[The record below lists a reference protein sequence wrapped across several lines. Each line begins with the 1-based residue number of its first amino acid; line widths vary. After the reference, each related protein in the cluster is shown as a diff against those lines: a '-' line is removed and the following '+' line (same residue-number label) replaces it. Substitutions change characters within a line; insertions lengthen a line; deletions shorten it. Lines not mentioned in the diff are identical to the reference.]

1 MIRERINLIVKLYS
15 FIDFAIITSMFPAA
29 YIVRH
34 ECSQLLHL
42 PALKPIG
49 EYFPLLAFI
58 APIWMLL
65 LYLNNIYLSYRGKS
79 YWALVW
85 AVVKSNLEGI
95 SLLSLTFFVFKL
107 HSFNRSLVFMYVLIC
122 AAALSLEKILVF
134 KGLEHVRKQGK
145 NLKRVLIAGTDQ
157 KVEMLVKRINQ
168 HPETGFAIAGFLTEF
183 PEEVGY
189 RVYGYKVFGV
199 YEDLYRILHEEII
212 DEVILASPIFALH
225 KVRPLL
231 EVCELMGIS
240 SRIVVDACN
249 ETSNFRLYLDNILDI
264 SLLSF
269 SSSREAQF
277 VSLGMKRAMDMA
289 ISAVLLTL
297 LAPVMLLIAALIRL
311 QSPGPAIFKQV
322 RNGLNGRQFV
332 MYKFRTMINGAEA
345 LRNTLKA
352 QSDVSGPIF
361 KMAHDPRIT
370 TLGRFLRRTSLDE
383 LPQLWNVLKGEMS
396 LVGPRPLPLVE
407 STQITGRDRRRLS
420 MKPGI
425 TGLWQCHGRSN
436 TQYEHLISFDLEYV
450 DNWSLLLDIKLLMK
464 TVPVVIRCI
473 GAM

>member
-1 MIRERINLIVKLYS
+1 MIRERINFIVKLYS
-15 FIDFAIITSMFPAA
+15 LIDFAIIACAFPAA
-29 YIVRH
+29 YLARH
-34 ECSQLLHL
+34 EFSRFLHI
-42 PALKPIG
+42 PALNPMT
-49 EYFPLLAFI
+49 EYLPLLAFI

-65 LYLNNIYLSYRGKS
+65 LYLNNTYLSYRGKS
-79 YWALVW
+79 YWFVVW

-95 SLLSLTFFVFKL
+95 SLLSLTFFVLKL
-107 HSFNRSLVFMYVLIC
+107 HSFNRSLVFMYVLVC
-122 AAALSLEKILVF
+122 TAALSVEKILVF
-134 KGLEHVRKQGK
+134 KGLQRIRKQGK
-145 NLKRVLIAGTDQ
+145 NLKRVLIVGTDQ

-168 HPETGFAIAGFLTEF
+168 HPETGFAIAGFLTEY
-183 PEEVGY
+183 PEEVGHT
-189 RVYGYKVFGV
+189 VYGYKVFGACD
-199 YEDLYRILHEEII
+199 DLYRILHDEII
-212 DEVILASPIFALH
+212 DEVVFASPIFALH

-231 EVCELMGIS
+231 EVCELMGIN

-277 VSLGMKRAMDMA
+277 LSLGMKRAMDMA
-289 ISAVLLTL
+289 ISAALLTA
-297 LAPVMLLIAALIRL
+297 LAPAMLLIGLLIRL
-311 QSPGPAIFKQV
+311 QSPGPAVFKQV
-322 RNGLNGRQFV
+322 RSGLNGRRFV
-332 MYKFRTMINGAEA
+332 MYKFRTMINNAEA
-345 LRNTLKA
+345 LRNQLKA
-352 QSDVSGPIF
+352 QSDASGPIF

-370 TLGRFLRRTSLDE
+370 ALGRFLRRTSLDE

-450 DNWSLLLDIKLLMK
+450 DNWSLLLDVKLLIK
-464 TVPVVIRCI
+464 TIPVVIRCI